1 MFMVHGG
8 VFTDMTFTKVVE
20 GTQEAYGPFPDR
32 EQAVNVWRGAMGRM
46 IDTCEH
52 RLFITDTSVDVEALR
67 AKSRHVA
74 EVAKAHFGG

>member
-1 MFMVHGG
+1 MVHGG
-8 VFTDMTFTKVVE
+8 VHTDMTFTKVEE
-20 GTQEAYGPFPDR
+20 GTQEAYGPFPSY
-32 EQAVNVWRGAMGRM
+32 EQALFVWRGKMGLK

-74 EVAKAHFGG
+74 EVARAHLNG